1 MHNPFF
7 SIVIPVYNGLTHDLP
22 KCLDSIWQQPLDAS
36 LYEVICVDDCSTDG
50 TRAWLHTQAAQ
61 HANMRVLENE
71 VNIRQGGGRNR
82 GFREARGKY
91 IVLIDQDDYYHQGAI
106 SRVYNHLKESDLDVL
121 IVDCAYERPG
131 KPSNTLQH
139 NFPHREVMTG
149 DEIILKNSIPY
160 APWKFIFLRSLII
173 DNNLFFDE
181 NERIEDIDWVHRLV
195 HRAKRVQY
203 QPILFIHYL
212 KGDTSTTMTSFKS
225 PVTTYS
231 SMRCGR
237 RLYLLATNDFADSC
251 DELKRAMVNL
261 GENVFRLS
269 LRNLLTCKDSVRN
282 KRKAIK
288 EIIAPHSKRTTALTK
303 IAVAMPTVFSIVSNI
318 TATFLPWFIILRR
331 KWKYRK

>member
-1 MHNPFF
+1 M
-7 SIVIPVYNGLTHDLP
+7 
-22 KCLDSIWQQPLDAS
+22 
-36 LYEVICVDDCSTDG
+36 
-50 TRAWLHTQAAQ
+50 
-61 HANMRVLENE
+61 
-71 VNIRQGGGRNR
+71 
-82 GFREARGKY
+82 
-91 IVLIDQDDYYHQGAI
+91 
-106 SRVYNHLKESDLDVL
+106 
-121 IVDCAYERPG
+121 
-131 KPSNTLQH
+131 
-139 NFPHREVMTG
+139 
-149 DEIILKNSIPY
+149 
-160 APWKFIFLRSLII
+160 II

-195 HRAKRVQY
+195 HMAKRVQY

-269 LRNLLTCKDSVRN
+269 LRNLLTCKDSVSN

>member
-1 MHNPFF
+1 MNNPFF
-7 SIVIPVYNGLTHDLP
+7 SIVIPVYNGLTHDLS

-36 LYEVICVDDCSTDG
+36 LYEVICIDDCSTDG

-139 NFPHREVMTG
+139 NFSHREVMTG

-203 QPILFIHYL
+203 QPILFVHYL

-269 LRNLLTCKDSVRN
+269 LRNLLT
-282 KRKAIK
+282 
-288 EIIAPHSKRTTALTK
+288 
-303 IAVAMPTVFSIVSNI
+303 
-318 TATFLPWFIILRR
+318 
-331 KWKYRK
+331 

>member
-1 MHNPFF
+1 MNNPFF
-7 SIVIPVYNGLTHDLP
+7 SIVIPVYNGLAHDLP
-22 KCLDSIWQQPLDAS
+22 KCLDSIWKQPLDTS
-36 LYEVICVDDCSTDG
+36 IYEVICVDDCSTDD
-50 TRAWLHTQAAQ
+50 TRAWLHSQAVR
-61 HANMRVLENE
+61 HANMQVLENK
-71 VNIRQGGGRNR
+71 VNIRQGGGKNR
-82 GFREARGKY
+82 GFRAARGKY
-91 IVLIDQDDYYHQGAI
+91 IILIDQDDYYHEGAI
-106 SRVYNHLKESDLDVL
+106 VKVYEHLKDSDLDVL

-131 KPSNTLQH
+131 RPSNKLQH

-195 HRAKRVQY
+195 HKAKKVQY

-212 KGDTSTTMTSFKS
+212 KGDASTTMTSFKS

-231 SMRCGR
+231 SMRCGQ
-237 RLYLLATNDFADSC
+237 RLYLLATNDFANSC

-269 LRNLLTCKDSVRN
+269 LRNLLTCMDSVRN

>member
-1 MHNPFF
+1 M
-7 SIVIPVYNGLTHDLP
+7 
-22 KCLDSIWQQPLDAS
+22 
-36 LYEVICVDDCSTDG
+36 
-50 TRAWLHTQAAQ
+50 
-61 HANMRVLENE
+61 
-71 VNIRQGGGRNR
+71 
-82 GFREARGKY
+82 
-91 IVLIDQDDYYHQGAI
+91 
-106 SRVYNHLKESDLDVL
+106 
-121 IVDCAYERPG
+121 
-131 KPSNTLQH
+131 
-139 NFPHREVMTG
+139 
-149 DEIILKNSIPY
+149 
-160 APWKFIFLRSLII
+160 RSLII

-195 HRAKRVQY
+195 HMAKRVQY

-269 LRNLLTCKDSVRN
+269 LRNLLTCKDSVSN